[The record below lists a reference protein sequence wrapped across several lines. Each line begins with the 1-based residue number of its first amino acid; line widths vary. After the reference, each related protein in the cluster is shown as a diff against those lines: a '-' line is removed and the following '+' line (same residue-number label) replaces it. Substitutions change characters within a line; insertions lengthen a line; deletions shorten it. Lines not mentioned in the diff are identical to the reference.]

1 MSTSQ
6 SRLHCLSTI
15 PFLATLAACCLLPAP
30 LIAQRSTVAARALTN
45 ANATDTGAIPSSQ
58 PLTITLRLAPT
69 ADRAAALD
77 QLLTSQI
84 TAGSSSYHQWL
95 TPEQY
100 AASYG
105 ATDDQLTTITTWAQS
120 QGLTVSTISAG
131 KTRMTLTGSVDAVQ
145 RAFATTLHS
154 YAISGNARFAPAT
167 TPSVPLS
174 VAPMIAAVSG
184 LDNLPSLLQPA
195 SPPPRCKA
203 DHAALHT
210 DIRPTRHHR
219 LRHRRQ
225 HRSNAHPQ
233 PKHLHRRPR
242 PVRRR
247 RLPSPL
253 PPGERTGHHD
263 PRHRQLHHSRCLHS
277 QPSLMLGLP
286 EVTALT
292 VAPDASLDSTLN
304 LTEARPG
311 WQVAPGLPPTNSVTS
326 PTSPPPLPPP
336 SARPSP
342 ASSPQPAAA
351 RATSTPPSTRLPPRR
366 SLHPTRRRSARHM
379 GAINRPRHGRPH
391 RPGQGLPPCHRTPPP
406 PPP

>member
-1 MSTSQ
+1 MSILCLLRSLDFTASARSRSSQ
-6 SRLHCLSTI
+6 S
-15 PFLATLAACCLLPAP
+15 LAALLIPAP

-69 ADRAAALD
+69 PDRAAALD

-154 YAISGNARFAPAT
+154 YAISGQARFAPAT

-184 LDNLPSLLQPA
+184 LDNLPADLLGQHHWYLGA
-195 SPPPRCKA
+195 RPRL
-203 DHAALHT
+203 AALHT

-225 HRSNAHPQ
+225 RSSNAHPQ
-233 PKHLHRRPR
+233 PKHLRRRPR

-253 PPGERTGHHD
+253 PPGERPGHHGT
-263 PRHRQLHHSRCLHS
+263 RHRQLHH
-277 QPSLMLGLP
+277 GA
-286 EVTALT
+286 T
-292 VAPDASLDSTLN
+292 
-304 LTEARPG
+304 
-311 WQVAPGLPPTNSVTS
+311 
-326 PTSPPPLPPP
+326 PPLV
-336 SARPSP
+336 SP
-342 ASSPQPAAA
+342 A
-351 RATSTPPSTRLPPRR
+351 
-366 SLHPTRRRSARHM
+366 
-379 GAINRPRHGRPH
+379 
-391 RPGQGLPPCHRTPPP
+391 
-406 PPP
+406 